1 MRVTVQALAAVLGG
15 TQSLHTNGYDEALA
29 LPTAEAAT
37 LALRTQQIVA
47 LRDRA
52 SRTPPIRWPGAT
64 TSKHLTDELERQ
76 RDGAAS
82 SGWTRSAA
90 PRRAIAAGFFQEEI
104 ARSAYEHQMRVE
116 RGETVIVGVNRFS
129 DGTEP
134 PSIPTPDY
142 SALERGQVERVRAVR
157 AKRDAAAVGS
167 GARVAARG
175 VATVR
180 REQRRTPAVDAAH
193 HRRGA
198 RSRDRRRDRR
208 HAASAR
214 GANTG
219 PDTCRHLS
227 MDWFSDPNAW
237 LGLLTLTALEIVLGI
252 DNIIFISILA
262 GKLPA
267 EQQPKARR
275 LGLLGAFVSRMLLL
289 LSIAW
294 IVRLTRP
301 LFEVFGHA
309 VSGRDLILLLGGLFL
324 IGKATHEIHDKLE
337 GEEGHV
343 TAKMRTSLARVVVQI
358 MLIDIV
364 FSLDSVITAVGM
376 VDQVSIMVGANI
388 IALGIMLAASGMIAG
403 FVERHP
409 TVKMLALSFL
419 VVIGINL
426 VAEGSGYHIPKGYTY
441 FAMFFS
447 IAVET
452 LNIKARAKAAKPV
465 KLHQPIE

>member
-1 MRVTVQALAAVLGG
+1 
-15 TQSLHTNGYDEALA
+15 
-29 LPTAEAAT
+29 
-37 LALRTQQIVA
+37 
-47 LRDRA
+47 
-52 SRTPPIRWPGAT
+52 
-64 TSKHLTDELERQ
+64 
-76 RDGAAS
+76 
-82 SGWTRSAA
+82 
-90 PRRAIAAGFFQEEI
+90 
-104 ARSAYEHQMRVE
+104 
-116 RGETVIVGVNRFS
+116 
-129 DGTEP
+129 
-134 PSIPTPDY
+134 
-142 SALERGQVERVRAVR
+142 
-157 AKRDAAAVGS
+157 
-167 GARVAARG
+167 
-175 VATVR
+175 
-180 REQRRTPAVDAAH
+180 
-193 HRRGA
+193 
-198 RSRDRRRDRR
+198 
-208 HAASAR
+208 
-214 GANTG
+214 
-219 PDTCRHLS
+219 

-275 LGLLGAFVSRMLLL
+275 LGLVGAFVSRMLLL

-301 LFEVFGHA
+301 LFEVFGHG

-337 GEEGHV
+337 GEEGAV
-343 TAKMRTSLARVVVQI
+343 TTRLRTSLARVVVQI

-388 IALGIMLAASGMIAG
+388 IALGIMLAAAGRIAG
-403 FVERHP
+403 FVDRHP
-409 TVKMLALSFL
+409 TIKMLALSFL

-426 VAEGSGYHIPKGYTY
+426 MAEGSGFHIPKGYTY

-447 IAVET
+447 IMVEL
-452 LNIKARAKAAKPV
+452 LNIKMRARSAKPV